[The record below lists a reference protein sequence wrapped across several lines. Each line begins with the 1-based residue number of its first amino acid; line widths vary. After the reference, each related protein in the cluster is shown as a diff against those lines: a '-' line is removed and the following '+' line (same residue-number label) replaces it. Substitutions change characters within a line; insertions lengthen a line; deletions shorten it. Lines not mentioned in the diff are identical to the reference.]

1 MTNIVLI
8 MAALLMQHGP
18 GPGVGERL
26 NPDRFRGVTPV
37 TDKFIL
43 PPKIPDC
50 RTKEEAD
57 QAVADKRAGEWEKC
71 DPERFIRAH
80 GS

>member
-1 MTNIVLI
+1 MTNL
-8 MAALLMQHGP
+8 MLMMFLAAAQVGP
-18 GPGVGERL
+18 GLGTRL
-26 NPDRFRGVTPV
+26 DMRDRLQGPTPV
-37 TDKFIL
+37 TDKFLL

-57 QAVADKRAGEWEKC
+57 QAVAAKRAGEWEKC

-80 GS
+80 GA